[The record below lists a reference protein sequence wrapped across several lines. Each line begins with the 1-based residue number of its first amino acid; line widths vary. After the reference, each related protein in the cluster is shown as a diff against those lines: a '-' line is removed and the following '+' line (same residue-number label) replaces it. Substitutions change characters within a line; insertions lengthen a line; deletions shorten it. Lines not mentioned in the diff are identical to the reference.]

1 MLLWGIV
8 TIGQGLVQNQAG
20 LIAMRLLLGLFE
32 AGFFPGCVYLIS
44 MYYKRYEL
52 QWRLNLFF
60 CGAILAGAFS
70 GLLAYALAKL
80 DGLGGYEGWR
90 WIFIMFVG
98 SKLLLYGLHADIP
111 PQRRDHHSRRS
122 HRLQMAD
129 PRLA

>member
-1 MLLWGIV
+1 MFLWGIA

-60 CGAILAGAFS
+60 CGSILAGAFS
-70 GLLAYALAKL
+70 GLLAYAIANL
-80 DGLGGYEGWR
+80 DGLGGYGGWR
-90 WIFIMFVG
+90 WIFIMFVNTQTPVHP
-98 SKLLLYGLHADIP
+98 SPCQNLF
-111 PQRRDHHSRRS
+111 
-122 HRLQMAD
+122 
-129 PRLA
+129 